1 MLGPFGAGEEKTAA
15 PPPMLHLTY
24 LPSFPQLGQGHKEK
38 GQEAVKNLAKP
49 RQEAHSSCW
58 ASSQEPTWAGARQSA
73 RAANR
78 AELRGRKFSLHC

>member
-1 MLGPFGAGEEKTAA
+1 
-15 PPPMLHLTY
+15 MLHLTY

-58 ASSQEPTWAGARQSA
+58 VSSQNTQQDPTWAGARQSA